1 MVRRYFS
8 SSPRQT
14 FVLFP
19 LAVFAFDVLVRRRVR
34 VDPRWAPLLALGYG
48 LYRTAG
54 EHRERSAAGP
64 RGFERPPVKLLT
76 DGPYAYTRNPMYL
89 GHLIFCTALFGTT
102 RSPIAL
108 LLALRQARRF
118 AERVRADEVR
128 LERIFGDEY
137 RAYVARV
144 PRWIGLP
151 RVSSVHGTPVATN
164 GTWRR
169 PEREGA

>member
-1 MVRRYFS
+1 MRRYFA

-34 VDPRWAPLLALGYG
+34 VDLRWAPLLALGYG

-89 GHLIFCTALFGTT
+89 GHLIFCTALFGAT
-102 RSPIAL
+102 RSPVAL
-108 LLALRQARRF
+108 LLALRQARRL
-118 AERVRADEVR
+118 AERVRADEAR

-151 RVSSVHGTPVATN
+151 RVSAVHGTPVETN
-164 GTWRR
+164 GTWQR